1 MNEPARFGGDHE
13 VLNALIDWAVEGQ
26 TGALI
31 TVLRTWGSSPRPPGS
46 LLAIRRDDG
55 RMVGSV
61 SGGCVEADLVERYV
75 TGELAHCP
83 TTVDYGVDPA
93 GAARFGLPCGGQL
106 ELLVE
111 EPETAA
117 LQPVV
122 DAIANG
128 RVIERRVCLETHEVS
143 LHPSDSDSDFEVE
156 THTVR
161 KRFGPHW
168 QLILVG
174 AGQLA
179 DYLARIAL
187 TLGFRV
193 ILCDPRPEFH
203 SDLDGVGVARQ
214 MPDDLIQA
222 LPQTR
227 RTAIVTLAHD
237 PKLDDLA
244 LLDALQT
251 DFFYVGALGSKRTST
266 ARRQR
271 LATFGVSETQL
282 AKLRAP
288 VGLDIGSH
296 TPAEIA
302 VSIAADLTAVRHG
315 IDTTQ

>member
-1 MNEPARFGGDHE
+1 M
-13 VLNALIDWAVEGQ
+13 
-26 TGALI
+26 
-31 TVLRTWGSSPRPPGS
+31 
-46 LLAIRRDDG
+46 LAIRRDDG

-61 SGGCVEADLVERYV
+61 SGGCVEADLVERYIA
-75 TGELAHCP
+75 GELADCP

-111 EPETAA
+111 EPESAA

-122 DAIANG
+122 DAIADG
-128 RVIERRVCLETHEVS
+128 RLIERRVCLETHEVS

-168 QLILVG
+168 RLILVG

-187 TLGFRV
+187 TLGFRIV
-193 ILCDPRPEFH
+193 LCDPRPEFH
-203 SDLDGVGVARQ
+203 SDLDGVSVTRR

-251 DFFYVGALGSKRTST
+251 DFFYIGALGSKRTSA
-266 ARRQR
+266 ARRER
-271 LATFGVSETQL
+271 LATLGVSKAQL
-282 AKLRAP
+282 SKLRAP

-302 VSIAADLTAVRHG
+302 VAIAADLTAVRHG
-315 IDTTQ
+315 IDTAQ